1 MMRLLALLAVAAART
16 KPTPLAARALRVAHG
31 GGDASAADLQ
41 EALDLRGADVA
52 ALVEV
57 GAAWCGPCQALK
69 PVLADAA
76 RTSKG
81 LLRVY
86 CVDVDAE
93 PAVAAALEVTQMPT
107 VFAVR
112 DGALVDHIVG
122 MPRSAEEL
130 QRFVLR
136 AMSEDGA
143 TGANKPPA
151 GRSAALAR
159 VVGAAALGAAGRE
172 ALQAEATRLLK
183 DATPEDAA
191 ALKTVALYLKHA
203 AKGRPI
209 FLDNAVYAAKVAGS
223 AAAEGVLEAA
233 GYALIP
239 GDPDDDDADAKRDK
253 LHPTH
258 RNLAAF
264 ELLRAAVEK
273 ALATAS

>member
-1 MMRLLALLAVAAART
+1 MVSGFVERLILID
-16 KPTPLAARALRVAHG
+16 K
-31 GGDASAADLQ
+31 GDNSTESQ
-41 EALDLRGADVA
+41 YYLDLEKRLSLQFSIAVT
-52 ALVEV
+52 V
-57 GAAWCGPCQALK
+57 ALK

-76 RTSKG
+76 QTSKG

-86 CVDVDAE
+86 CVDVDSE

-233 GYALIP
+233 GFALIP

>member
-1 MMRLLALLAVAAART
+1 MVSGFVERLILID
-16 KPTPLAARALRVAHG
+16 K
-31 GGDASAADLQ
+31 GDNSTESQ
-41 EALDLRGADVA
+41 YYLDLEKRLSLQFSIAVTVV
-52 ALVEV
+52 LL
-57 GAAWCGPCQALK
+57 PCQALK

-76 RTSKG
+76 QTSKG

-86 CVDVDAE
+86 CVDVDSE
-93 PAVAAALEVTQMPT
+93 PAVAAALEVAQMPT
-107 VFAVR
+107 VFAV
-112 DGALVDHIVG
+112 ATA
-122 MPRSAEEL
+122 RS
-130 QRFVLR
+130 
-136 AMSEDGA
+136 S
-143 TGANKPPA
+143 TT
-151 GRSAALAR
+151 S
-159 VVGAAALGAAGRE
+159 
-172 ALQAEATRLLK
+172 
-183 DATPEDAA
+183 
-191 ALKTVALYLKHA
+191 
-203 AKGRPI
+203 PI